1 MAIDLEMI
9 RKHIE
14 YNDDGY
20 TLVIPVNDFANG
32 VTVTEITMFVSAD
45 GDSDGDLAVNW
56 DASKLQNNGGGDM
69 GPLAM
74 RGWDDEVGKVMGFFY
89 WDAGYNNRLHAH
101 LVAAGFTASAAY
113 NVSGSEWGM
122 QDEGRA
128 SYDAY
133 DIADEVRAA
142 VK

>member
-1 MAIDLEMI
+1 VSSNTTIPLEP
-9 RKHIE
+9 
-14 YNDDGY
+14 
-20 TLVIPVNDFANG
+20 T
-32 VTVTEITMFVSAD
+32 TVSFCSLKGLSQLTKIWARTPPAT
-45 GDSDGDLAVNW
+45 
-56 DASKLQNNGGGDM
+56 
-69 GPLAM
+69 